1 MNCENCTKYDDCRAR
16 SGLHWPCG
24 AYQPKVKP
32 NRIGC
37 PHLHPD
43 NGSCIAVGR
52 SCASVPAENCP
63 LIQDLKA
70 EKERLLAKVE
80 YEKSYANSLSLD
92 CLELEIENDNL
103 RKDLE
108 RVTKERDK
116 AISDLR
122 WAERLRARER
132 IQEEYR

>member
-63 LIQDLKA
+63 LIPELQS
-70 EKERLLAKVE
+70 E
-80 YEKSYANSLSLD
+80 
-92 CLELEIENDNL
+92 LELLKLKIENDNL

-122 WAERLRARER
+122 WAESFCERER